1 MLFAIVLLVVLC
13 SLACLIVLHL
23 GLEAV
28 QALLALAMLTIT
40 WRLLR
45 RRPGMTLADEFR
57 HW

>member
-13 SLACLIVLHL
+13 SLAGLIVLHL
-23 GLEAV
+23 GLEVV
-28 QALLALAMLTIT
+28 QVLLALAMLTIT